1 MLQVQVSRAD
11 LRVARAVDVS
21 SPPIPDGAARL
32 RLGLFGLSAN
42 NITYAAMGEGALGYW
57 DFFPAPPGWGCT
69 PCWGFADVVESRAPG
84 VAIGTR
90 FYGYFPM
97 AETLDV
103 LPVNIGDRGF
113 ADGTPHRSNKPPVYN
128 QYHLTTADPL
138 YDLEFEGEQAL
149 FRPTFAP
156 GWWLADFVHR
166 DNPRTVVMSSASSK
180 SALSAACQLR
190 RLGDHRLTG
199 MTSARNIGYVRGT
212 GLYHDVMDY
221 NDIASLAADA
231 PATYVD
237 FLGRESLT
245 KQVHEVLGASL
256 IRSVLFGATDW
267 DDKPGGVQPVSAV
280 MKGPKPEF
288 FFTSTHRDARLA
300 EDPALAIAMQRDLRA
315 FYPDSRRFVT
325 IRRHQGTDE
334 IVACWKRL
342 LSGNIDPREG
352 LALQF

>member
-11 LRVARAVDVS
+11 LGTVRVVDT
-21 SPPIPDGAARL
+21 SPSPLPNGAARL
-32 RLGLFGLSAN
+32 QLGLFGLSAN
-42 NITYAAMGEGALGYW
+42 NVTYAAMGEGVLRYW
-57 DFFPAPPGWGCT
+57 DFFPASQGWGCT
-69 PCWGFADVVESRAPG
+69 PCWGFADVIESRAPG
-84 VAIGTR
+84 VDVGMR

-97 AETLDV
+97 AETLEV
-103 LPVNIGDRGF
+103 RPGNVNDRGF
-113 ADGTPHRSNKPPVYN
+113 TDAMPHRANKPAVYN
-128 QYHLTTADPL
+128 QYHLTTSDPL
-138 YDLEFEGEQAL
+138 YDPEFEPEQVL

-166 DNPRTVVMSSASSK
+166 DDPRAVVMSSASSK
-180 SALSAACQLR
+180 SALATACQLR

-221 NDIASLAADA
+221 ADIASLSADA
-231 PATYVD
+231 PATYLD

-245 KQVHEVLGASL
+245 KQVHDVLGARL

-267 DDKPGGVQPVSAV
+267 DDKPGGVQPLSAV
-280 MKGPKPEF
+280 VKGPEPEF

-300 EDPALAIAMQRDLRA
+300 QEPALAVAMQRDMRA
-315 FYPDSRRFVT
+315 FYRDSRRFVT
-325 IRRHQGTDE
+325 VRRYRSADE

-342 LSGNIDPREG
+342 LSGNADPAVG
-352 LALQF
+352 VALQF

>member
-1 MLQVQVSRAD
+1 MLQVQVSKAD
-11 LRVARAVDVS
+11 LRTVRAVDVPLS
-21 SPPIPDGAARL
+21 ALPDGAARL
-32 RLGLFGLSAN
+32 QVKLFALSAN
-42 NITYAAMGEGALGYW
+42 NITYATMGESILRYW

-84 VAIGTR
+84 VAIGMR
-90 FYGYFPM
+90 FYGYFPL

-103 LPVNIGDRGF
+103 MPGNISNRGF
-113 ADGTPHRSNKPPVYN
+113 SDGMPHRANKPAVYN

-138 YDLEFEGEQAL
+138 YDLDFEPEQVL

-166 DNPRTVVMSSASSK
+166 DNPCAIIMSSASSK
-180 SALSAACQLR
+180 SALATACQLR
-190 RLGDHRLTG
+190 RLGDHRLIG
-199 MTSARNIGYVRGT
+199 LTSARNIGYVRGT

-221 NDIASLAADA
+221 DDIALLAADA

-237 FLGRESLT
+237 FLGREGLT
-245 KQVHEVLGASL
+245 KQVHEVLGTKL

-267 DDKPGGVQPVSAV
+267 DDKPGGVQPLNAV
-280 MKGPKPEF
+280 VKGPKPEF
-288 FFTSTHRDARLA
+288 FFTSTHRDARID
-300 EDPALAIAMQRDLRA
+300 EEPALGAAMQRDMRA
-315 FYPDSRRFVT
+315 FYLDSRRFVT
-325 IRRHQGTDE
+325 IRHHRGADE

-342 LSGNIDPREG
+342 LSADIDPGEG